1 MWVVKLIDH
10 DGDDGGGGIPRAD
23 LVGMWGRLER
33 SIYDVLKNRGN
44 IYRSISL
51 APTKSCN
58 RSSGASD
65 CVDTLVFPS
74 IAWHSSLPHA
84 GTCDGESLLGW
95 WAAMWV
101 ASVLFEFHTLQGL
114 CPGRMDRPRNTSL
127 ILMRQCNKVLEAKG
141 VTNGKGANIPKQTGG
156 F

>member
-33 SIYDVLKNRGN
+33 SKDDVWKHRGN
-44 IYRSISL
+44 KYQSIWL

-58 RSSGASD
+58 TSSGASD
-65 CVDTLVFPS
+65 CDDTLVFPS
-74 IAWHSSLPHA
+74 IAWHSSPPHA

-95 WAAMWV
+95 WVAMWAV
-101 ASVLFEFHTLQGL
+101 SVLFEFHTLQGL

-127 ILMRQCNKVLEAKG
+127 ILMRQYNKVLEAKA
-141 VTNGKGANIPKQTGG
+141 VTNGKEPNIPKQTGG